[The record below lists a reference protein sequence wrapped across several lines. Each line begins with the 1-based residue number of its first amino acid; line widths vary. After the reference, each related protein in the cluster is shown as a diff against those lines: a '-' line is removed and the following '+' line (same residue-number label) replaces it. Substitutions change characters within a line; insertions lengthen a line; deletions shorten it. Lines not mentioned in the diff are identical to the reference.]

1 MAKKSTKTAGKK
13 PKQNGRGSEES
24 RTLKKRKYCDEY
36 AKTGV
41 MLGSCEIVDI
51 HHTTLAKWKEEDPEF
66 REACELAKQLYI
78 ERLEKEVDRR
88 AFEGQRRLKF
98 NKNGLVQRDE
108 NGGVY
113 EEWNFDSNLAMFRLK
128 RLDPSYRERHEVSMT
143 DAKLN
148 EEIQRLIDELGGRA
162 SA

>member
-1 MAKKSTKTAGKK
+1 VSSDAPAVEAS
-13 PKQNGRGSEES
+13 
-24 RTLKKRKYCDEY
+24 
-36 AKTGV
+36 
-41 MLGSCEIVDI
+41 
-51 HHTTLAKWKEEDPEF
+51 LAKWKEEDPEF

-98 NKNGLVQRDE
+98 DKNGLVQRDE
-108 NGGVY
+108 NGDVY

-128 RLDPSYRERHEVSMT
+128 RLDPGYRERHEVTMS

-148 EEIQRLIDELGGRA
+148 EEIQRLLDELGGNA
-162 SA
+162 VEFTS

>member
-66 REACELAKQLYI
+66 REACELAKQVYI

-108 NGGVY
+108 NGDVY
-113 EEWNFDSNLAMFRLK
+113 EEWNFDSNLADSSTRAG
-128 RLDPSYRERHEVSMT
+128 RVSSSAGLET
-143 DAKLN
+143 GASV
-148 EEIQRLIDELGGRA
+148 GASRA
-162 SA
+162 SASWAAKKDRR

>member
-1 MAKKSTKTAGKK
+1 MAKKKSTKTAAKK
-13 PKQNGRGSEES
+13 PKQSEAI

-66 REACELAKQLYI
+66 REACELAKQVYI

-98 NKNGLVQRDE
+98 DKNGLVQRDE
-108 NGGVY
+108 NGDVY
-113 EEWNFDSNLAMFRLK
+113 EEWNFNSNLAMFRLK
-128 RLDPSYRERHEVSMT
+128 RLDPGYRERHEVTMS

-148 EEIQRLIDELGGRA
+148 EEIQRLLDERGGNA
-162 SA
+162 